1 MAEDK
6 SFYRKAVDYL
16 QRPPQRLEV
25 KRGPLD
31 KYEQVQG
38 SVWGYNTQS
47 GYFPQKLIDDLG
59 DGLGNSAV
67 VACLNVLATSFAE
80 PQLKVYIKNEQG
92 KLEQKAH
99 PLEQLLQRPNEFIS
113 GSILSHYIVT
123 SLSAHGDAFLM
134 KVKDGQGKVVQLV
147 PLMPSYV
154 KVRGNTR
161 ELITHYEYHAVQK
174 GNGLHQEYIK
184 IPRENVVHI
193 RQGMDPDDHRRGFS
207 PLRSVMRELAG
218 DEAAGQFAVAL
229 LHNMAVP
236 GVILSPKDDTMGGP
250 SREEAEAI
258 AQSFKSKFAG
268 ANRGAPM
275 IMTGAMD
282 VDVVSFT
289 PEQLNLTAL
298 RRLPEERVSSVLGVP
313 AILAGLGAGLDAAT
327 YNNTRELREFFTEQK
342 MIPMWSSVAD
352 ELTHQLLHQ
361 DFVDNNYEYF
371 CAYDLDQVR
380 ALSEDKKEQVLTM
393 NSAVQGGFVTIGEAR
408 QALGLEVDDSHD
420 IYLRPLNMVAVP
432 EGETGIVTP
441 TEGEPAPSA
450 QPPSDEDEP
459 EEDDEKATLN
469 TSRFQPE
476 VRRSKR
482 RIGKRKSV
490 IIDTTMEFKASEQ
503 DNIVLSE
510 EEKAAAVSAKV
521 KKVLQKKVKDHNAGS
536 SKYKVTYG
544 KLAIIFRRG
553 VGAYRT
559 NPASV
564 RGNVSSAT
572 QWGIARVNAW
582 LKGLKGSFP
591 RKPFD
596 TDLLPAGHPQKKK
609 QDKKAASVK
618 AGDTVSWSINK
629 DPDPPSTVH
638 GVVTSVNIDK
648 KEATMM
654 VWAIMDDGSHQ
665 KTDRSVTQPISKL
678 KKIKDFRKESKAKKD
693 KPTNFPSSGD
703 NQKISLSNSKFKQ
716 FPDKRYVDNLKEN
729 YPAIWRRAGTG
740 GNPPTSFTGNDAYRN
755 WSKYKAG
762 DRSASVLS
770 WVKRRESFMA
780 RHQGN
785 TRLNGIIAVM
795 KWGGVTKSGVS
806 TMKKIVNEQKKKED
820 ARKKKAHE
828 MLSHTDDLT
837 S

>member
-327 YNNTRELREFFTEQK
+327 YNNTAELREFFTEQRLVPLWK
-342 MIPMWSSVAD
+342 TVAN
-352 ELTHQLLHQ
+352 ELTHQLLIP
-361 DFVDNNYEYF
+361 DFGDTGQT
-371 CAYDLDQVR
+371 CDYDIQNVR
-380 ALSEDKKEQVLTM
+380 ALQTDMDDLYKRVNM
-393 NSAVQGGFVTIGEAR
+393 GVAGGWITIGEAR
-408 QALGLEVDDSHD
+408 KVVGLDVDENHNV
-420 IYLRPLNMVAVP
+420 YLRPMNMLQVP
-432 EGETGIVTP
+432 VGGEAPQP
-441 TEGEPAPSA
+441 T
-450 QPPSDEDEP
+450 Q
-459 EEDDEKATLN
+459 
-469 TSRFQPE
+469 
-476 VRRSKR
+476 
-482 RIGKRKSV
+482 
-490 IIDTTMEFKASEQ
+490 
-503 DNIVLSE
+503 
-510 EEKAAAVSAKV
+510 
-521 KKVLQKKVKDHNAGS
+521 
-536 SKYKVTYG
+536 
-544 KLAIIFRRG
+544 
-553 VGAYRT
+553 
-559 NPASV
+559 
-564 RGNVSSAT
+564 
-572 QWGIARVNAW
+572 
-582 LKGLKGSFP
+582 
-591 RKPFD
+591 
-596 TDLLPAGHPQKKK
+596 
-609 QDKKAASVK
+609 
-618 AGDTVSWSINK
+618 
-629 DPDPPSTVH
+629 
-638 GVVTSVNIDK
+638 
-648 KEATMM
+648 
-654 VWAIMDDGSHQ
+654 
-665 KTDRSVTQPISKL
+665 
-678 KKIKDFRKESKAKKD
+678 
-693 KPTNFPSSGD
+693 
-703 NQKISLSNSKFKQ
+703 
-716 FPDKRYVDNLKEN
+716 
-729 YPAIWRRAGTG
+729 
-740 GNPPTSFTGNDAYRN
+740 
-755 WSKYKAG
+755 
-762 DRSASVLS
+762 
-770 WVKRRESFMA
+770 
-780 RHQGN
+780 
-785 TRLNGIIAVM
+785 
-795 KWGGVTKSGVS
+795 
-806 TMKKIVNEQKKKED
+806 
-820 ARKKKAHE
+820 
-828 MLSHTDDLT
+828 
-837 S
+837 

>member
-1 MAEDK
+1 MAENK
-6 SFYRKAVDYL
+6 SFYRRTVDYL
-16 QRPPQRLEV
+16 QKPPERVNL

-31 KYEQVQG
+31 KYEQPQG
-38 SVWGYNTQS
+38 SVWGHNTQS

-80 PQLKVYIKNEQG
+80 PQLKVFKKNEQG
-92 KLEQKAH
+92 KLEQTAH
-99 PLEQLLQRPNEFIS
+99 PLEILLQRPNEFIS

-134 KVKDGQGKVVQLV
+134 KVKDNKNKVVQLV

-154 KVRGNTR
+154 KVRGNSR

-174 GNGLHQEYIK
+174 GNGLKQEYIE

-236 GVILSPKDDTMGGP
+236 GVILSPKDDSMGGP
-250 SREEAEAI
+250 TREEAEGI

-282 VDVVSFT
+282 VDVLSFT

-361 DFVDNNYEYF
+361 DFEENNYDYY

-393 NSAVQGGFVTIGEAR
+393 NSGVQGGFVSISEAR
-408 QALGLEVDDSHD
+408 QVLGLEVDESHE

-432 EGETGIVTP
+432 EGETGIVNSV
-441 TEGEPAPSA
+441 EEEPAPVA
-450 QPPSDEDEP
+450 QQPVEE
-459 EEDDEKATLN
+459 EEDDEKSTLG
-469 TSRFQPE
+469 TESFEPE
-476 VRRSKR
+476 VRRSKKR
-482 RIGKRKSV
+482 VAKRKNLLVDLS
-490 IIDTTMEFKASEQ
+490 MEFKASELKITELTE
-503 DNIVLSE
+503 D
-510 EEKAAAVSAKV
+510 EKKTDISAKV
-521 KKVLQKKVKDHNAGS
+521 EKVLKKKVKDHNAKGA
-536 SKYKVTYG
+536 KHRATYG
-544 KLAIIFRRG
+544 ILTSVFRRG
-553 VGAYRT
+553 LGAYRV
-559 NPASV
+559 N
-564 RGNVSSAT
+564 SSAVRSNISSPT
-572 QWGIARVNAW
+572 QWGIARVNAFV
-582 LKGLKGSFP
+582 KGLNGEFP
-591 RKPFD
+591 RTAFD
-596 TDLLPAGHPQKKK
+596 QDLLPNSHPLSPNKPIKK
-609 QDKKAASVK
+609 
-618 AGDTVSWSINK
+618 
-629 DPDPPSTVH
+629 
-638 GVVTSVNIDK
+638 
-648 KEATMM
+648 
-654 VWAIMDDGSHQ
+654 
-665 KTDRSVTQPISKL
+665 
-678 KKIKDFRKESKAKKD
+678 KAKKVLTD
-693 KPTNFPSSGD
+693 FPSSGD
-703 NQKISLSNSKFKQ
+703 NKKISISNSDFKQ
-716 FPDKRYVDNLKEN
+716 FPDKKYIDNLKEN
-729 YPAIWRRAGTG
+729 YPSIWRRDEDSQ
-740 GNPPTSFTGNDAYRN
+740 TSFAGDDAYRN
-755 WSKYKAG
+755 WTKYKDG
-762 DRSASVLS
+762 DRSDSVLS
-770 WVKRRESFMA
+770 WVKTRESFMA
-780 RHQGN
+780 RHQEN
-785 TRLNGIIAVM
+785 TRLKGIIAVM
-795 KWGGVTKSGVS
+795 KWGGITKSGVS
-806 TMKKIVNEQKKKED
+806 SMKKIVNEQKKKEE
-820 ARKKKAHE
+820 AREKKANDI
-828 MLSHTDDLT
+828 LSHNDDLT